1 MCSMPQNFRFSG
13 KTSRGMALLT
23 VVLLVGFLLG
33 LSALTYYTV
42 NSLLRV
48 QGAVY
53 QSTLSYQS
61 GESALRITLS
71 RDTIRRLLGVPD
83 TSHVSVNFP
92 NGSRGDARIYH
103 LMNLPILGGSMLFAM
118 GYESIGLGP
127 SRGGIAGI
135 FQSQAQGRTQV
146 ARTGL
151 EALYLYIVGL
161 P

>member
-1 MCSMPQNFRFSG
+1 M
-13 KTSRGMALLT
+13 SRTKNDRGIALIT

-33 LSALTYYTV
+33 LSALTFYTV

-53 QSTLSYQS
+53 QSTLAYQS
-61 GESALRITLS
+61 GESALRLTLTQ
-71 RDTIRRLLGVPD
+71 DTIRRLLGVSD
-83 TSHVSVNFP
+83 TSYASVIFP
-92 NGSRGDARIYH
+92 NGARGNAKIYH

-135 FQSQAQGRTQV
+135 FQSQAQGRAYV